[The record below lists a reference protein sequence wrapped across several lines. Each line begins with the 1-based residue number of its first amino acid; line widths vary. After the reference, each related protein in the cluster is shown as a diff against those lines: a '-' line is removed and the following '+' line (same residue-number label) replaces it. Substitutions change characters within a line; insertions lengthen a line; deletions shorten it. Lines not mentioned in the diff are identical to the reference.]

1 MGCALV
7 NTAEVIRAAQACIA
21 DIESERLNDWN
32 NAIAR
37 QMKERKFTWRFWRKE
52 TYTEE
57 EARRIL
63 SDRALFGPASDR
75 YKIFTYRHEDYRQAK
90 QILAGARICQED
102 TIYLSLA
109 ELALLKP
116 YWPQWP

>member
-7 NTAEVIRAAQACIA
+7 KTAEVIQAAQACIA
-21 DIESERLNDWN
+21 DIEASRLNDWN

-52 TYTEE
+52 TYTKE
-57 EARRIL
+57 EAIKFL
-63 SDRALFGPASDR
+63 SETPGFDPFTKR
-75 YKIFTYRHEDYRQAK
+75 YMIFMYRHGDYYRAK

-102 TIYLSLA
+102 TLYLSLA
-109 ELALLKP
+109 ELALLKG
-116 YWPQWP
+116 YWPQ